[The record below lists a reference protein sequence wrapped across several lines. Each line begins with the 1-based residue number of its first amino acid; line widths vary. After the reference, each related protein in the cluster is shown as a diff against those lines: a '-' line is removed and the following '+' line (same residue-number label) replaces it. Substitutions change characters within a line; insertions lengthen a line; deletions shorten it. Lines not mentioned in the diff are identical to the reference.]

1 MTTATVL
8 SSGRYR
14 GEKSRIQEGRSLNV
28 RSENRGSNRSRG
40 TKMLSYTIYKLGST
54 TLFRCAGR
62 FISGDGERLRDA
74 VLNQAHARTVVLD
87 LAELRG
93 IDAAGVGMLVSLHL
107 WAQNVA
113 IALKLMNLTPPVE
126 EVLELTNLK
135 AEFEVC
141 SLAEML
147 DLLCDAIRQ
156 DRSSAAAKIEM
167 PGKREAGDP
176 ITYETSP
183 AQSR

>member
-1 MTTATVL
+1 MTTDTVL
-8 SSGRYR
+8 SSGRCR
-14 GEKSRIQEGRSLNV
+14 GGKSGIQEGRSLNV
-28 RSENRGSNRSRG
+28 RSENRGSNQSRG
-40 TKMLSYTIYKLGST
+40 TKMLSFTIYKLGST

-74 VLNQAHARTVVLD
+74 VLNHAHAKTVVLD
-87 LAELRG
+87 LAELQG

-107 WAQNVA
+107 WAQNMR
-113 IALKLMNLTPPVE
+113 IALKLMNLTPRVE
-126 EVLELTNLK
+126 EVLELTNVK
-135 AEFEVC
+135 AEFDVC
-141 SLAEML
+141 SLVEML

-167 PGKREAGDP
+167 AGNRGAGNPRTD
-176 ITYETSP
+176 ETVP